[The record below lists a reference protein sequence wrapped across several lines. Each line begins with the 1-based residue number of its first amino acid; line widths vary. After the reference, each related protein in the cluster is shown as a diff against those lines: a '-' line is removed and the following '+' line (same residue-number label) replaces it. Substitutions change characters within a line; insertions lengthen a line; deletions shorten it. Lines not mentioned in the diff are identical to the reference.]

1 MTMLDSDRLALRG
14 DSSASG
20 TSWGAI
26 FAGAVAA
33 LATTLI
39 LVVLGGGLGLAAVS
53 RWYRSG
59 AGIGAV
65 GVAAIAWLVVVQWL
79 SSAIGGYMAGRLR
92 SKWTGTIHDDE
103 VFFRDTAHG
112 FLAWCVASVAG
123 AVLLAGAGA
132 LALGGAAAGAS
143 GAAVGRGADPNAY
156 YVDSLYHPAAAAADA
171 NASATL
177 PVPANADPR
186 GETGRILAR
195 DLANGGVTPDRCG
208 AQAHG
213 ADLDRHRAR
222 HGDWRLHRLGC
233 RRLRRPPARGARF
246 ALRDDE
252 AVRLLRRRARRAL
265 ERRARTRPQP
275 LEDDRRRAKAG
286 ERRLQHVGAD
296 EGGEPEPIGADKR
309 AQRQAQQHHETG
321 KGHNGAVDRYD
332 AH

>member
-195 DLANGGVTPDRCG
+195 DLANGGVTPDDRAYLAQLVANRTG
-208 AQAHG
+208 LSQSDAQARVDSVIAQIDAARKRTAQISIVTALAMVIG
-213 ADLDRHRAR
+213 AFIASVA
-222 HGDWRLHRLGC
+222 GAFAG
-233 RRLRRPPARGARF
+233 RLREEHDSHYA
-246 ALRDDE
+246 
-252 AVRLLRRRARRAL
+252 
-265 ERRARTRPQP
+265 TT
-275 LEDDRRRAKAG
+275 
-286 ERRLQHVGAD
+286 
-296 EGGEPEPIGADKR
+296 KR
-309 AQRQAQQHHETG
+309 
-321 KGHNGAVDRYD
+321 
-332 AH
+332 